1 MFANV
6 ARRVASAGGV
16 RKMATAAAGTGMA
29 AYGAYSKVNNGIT
42 SVAGLHDHGMGAY
55 DSFSKGNVGDGI
67 GHGSKFVGSGLE
79 LMSHPAAQA
88 SAGMFNFMGDSIL
101 TKGKGLDKYSAQA
114 GAGIMDTVKDSTKG
128 SVSKSATGKLSVV
141 SHAMK
146 AYADRDKHMETFKKV
161 SPHLETAAGYLN
173 YGVGQEGGPDLY

>member
-1 MFANV
+1 MFANA

-16 RKMATAAAGTGMA
+16 RKIASAAAGTGMA
-29 AYGAYSKVNNGIT
+29 AYGAYSKINNGMT
-42 SVAGLHDHGMGAY
+42 SVAGLHEHGMGAY

-128 SVSKSATGKLSVV
+128 TVSKSATSKISVV
-141 SHAMK
+141 SQAMK
-146 AYADRDKHMETFKKV
+146 AFADRDKHMENFQKI
-161 SPHLETAAGYLN
+161 SPYIESAADHLK
-173 YGVGQEGGPDLY
+173 

>member
-1 MFANV
+1 MFANA
-6 ARRVASAGGV
+6 ARRVAAAGGV
-16 RKMATAAAGTGMA
+16 RKIATAAAGTGMA

-42 SVAGLHDHGMGAY
+42 SVAGLHEHGMGAY
-55 DSFSKGNVGDGI
+55 NSFSDGKIGDGI

-114 GAGIMDTVKDSTKG
+114 GAGIMDTVKDSSKG
-128 SVSKSATGKLSVV
+128 TVSKSTTGKISVV
-141 SHAMK
+141 GQALK
-146 AYADRDKHMETFKKV
+146 AYADKEKHMENLKRF
-161 SPHLETAAGYLN
+161 SPHLETAAGYLS
-173 YGVGQEGGPDLY
+173 YGVGEEGGPDLY